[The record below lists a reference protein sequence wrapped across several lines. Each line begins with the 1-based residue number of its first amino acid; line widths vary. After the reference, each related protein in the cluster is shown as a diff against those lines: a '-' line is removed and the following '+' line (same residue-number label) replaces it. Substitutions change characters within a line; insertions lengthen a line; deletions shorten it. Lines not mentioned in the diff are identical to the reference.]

1 MTDEG
6 WHRAGTRNSWPS
18 LTIRYSVRR
27 HYFRNG
33 KSLCGKYFRRDYL
46 IEFEGSDP
54 MKQNP
59 YTDCVRCAKILNNE
73 AKGGEAKKK

>member
-18 LTIRYSVRR
+18 SVRR
-27 HYFRNG
+27 HYFRNR

-59 YTDCVRCAKILNNE
+59 YTDCVRCAKILKNE
-73 AKGGEAKKK
+73 AKGGEAKAKKL